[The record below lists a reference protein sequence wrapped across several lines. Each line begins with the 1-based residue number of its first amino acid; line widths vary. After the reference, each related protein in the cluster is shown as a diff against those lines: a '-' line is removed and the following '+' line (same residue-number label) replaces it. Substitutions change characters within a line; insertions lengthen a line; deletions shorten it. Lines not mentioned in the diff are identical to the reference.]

1 MLLLGNVGQ
10 QLDIGDLAN
19 DVQHLAREVHRIDGN
34 VLTGHRADQ
43 DAERTLAQ
51 LAAENQEL
59 KLYLAATVRLLVAKN
74 VVTADELRTIVDE
87 IDRSDGTADGK
98 FTGPVAPP

>member
-10 QLDIGDLAN
+10 QLDIGDLAR
-19 DVQHLAREVHRIDGN
+19 DVNQLARELDRVDQN
-34 VLTGHRADQ
+34 VLAGHRTEQ
-43 DAERTLAQ
+43 DIGRTLDR
-51 LAAENQEL
+51 LEAENQEL

-74 VVTADELRTIVDE
+74 VVTATELRAIVDE

-98 FTGPVAPP
+98 FSGPVAPP